1 MLYLPQECLET
12 LRLHVEESYPH
23 EGCGILLGRREQER
37 ELVTRVV
44 ATANASSEP
53 WHRFAIPPE
62 ALIAAQKLARE
73 EGVEI
78 LGFFHSHPDRTA
90 EPSDLDL
97 RQAEW
102 TGCIYLI
109 CAVLRGELIA
119 IGGAR
124 LIERRRWEAIAV
136 EPSVPFPENHP
147 EPEKI
152 AAD

>member
-97 RQAEW
+97 RQAE
-102 TGCIYLI
+102 
-109 CAVLRGELIA
+109 LRGELIA